1 MVSFRSV
8 DEEIL
13 FFSVS
18 TCFLL
23 FRLENLDDEETLC
36 LNFVSALHKSD
47 FASCYQMAYRY
58 NSVPPMQPKGS
69 CDKTSKCMNIMCAF
83 LLLFFFY
90 T

>member
-23 FRLENLDDEETLC
+23 FRLENLDDEDDLMSKFCIRFTYVRFCIML
-36 LNFVSALHKSD
+36 SD
-47 FASCYQMAYRY
+47 GVQ
-58 NSVPPMQPKGS
+58 
-69 CDKTSKCMNIMCAF
+69 T
-83 LLLFFFY
+83 
-90 T
+90 

>member
-23 FRLENLDDEETLC
+23 FRLENLDDKDDL
-36 LNFVSALHKSD
+36 
-47 FASCYQMAYRY
+47 M
-58 NSVPPMQPKGS
+58 
-69 CDKTSKCMNIMCAF
+69 SKFCIRF
-83 LLLFFFY
+83 

>member
-23 FRLENLDDEETLC
+23 FRLENLDDEDDL
-36 LNFVSALHKSD
+36 
-47 FASCYQMAYRY
+47 M
-58 NSVPPMQPKGS
+58 
-69 CDKTSKCMNIMCAF
+69 SKFCIRF
-83 LLLFFFY
+83 